1 MTNKTRW
8 EKRKVQQHS
17 KVILSWGVGREE
29 VVRKQFLNWCKSI
42 WLNTTFKI
50 TAACAN
56 TFLPLQNFKWFS
68 WNTWHLLHKFKKIKQ
83 HFRRKRKTAEFYI
96 KICSMHHIIASKLTS
111 RLLSSS
117 TAMRSRANSFS
128 DWAKTKAKRMTWST
142 SHFKIRWV
150 HYLDWSSSDR
160 YCSYKVLPQNQ

>member
-1 MTNKTRW
+1 MG
-8 EKRKVQQHS
+8 E
-17 KVILSWGVGREE
+17 REG
-29 VVRKQFLNWCKSI
+29 
-42 WLNTTFKI
+42 
-50 TAACAN
+50 TAAFKGYFEVGSGERRSCQKTVFKLMQKYLAQHYIQNYCAN
-56 TFLPLQNFKWFS
+56 TFLPLQNFKWFL

-83 HFRRKRKTAEFYI
+83 HFRRKRKTVEFYI

-117 TAMRSRANSFS
+117 TAIRSRANSFS

-160 YCSYKVLPQNQ
+160 YCSYKVLPRNQ